1 MPTGAE
7 IVAKY
12 LEQEGVEY
20 VFGLCGHTT
29 LALLDAMAYKTKI
42 KFITCRHEQIA
53 AHAADGYFRVTH
65 KPGVVLV
72 HVGPGMTNAVTGVA
86 NAALDSSAMVAIAGD
101 VPSFHFGQDPHQE
114 VKLHFD
120 GSQCEIY
127 RPFVKRAFRV
137 HDVKFIADIMGRAFN
152 VATSGRSGAVLV
164 DVPMDIFSK
173 ECEISTENLTRR
185 KVTGKRMAGDASE
198 IDKAIKMLQNAKNP
212 VIYLGGGV
220 ILSDAHQ
227 EATQLAEY
235 LGIPVATTLMG
246 KGTIPEDH
254 PLSVG
259 MTGFW
264 GTPIANEMTKQADV
278 ILAIGTRF
286 PETDSSSWLPQY
298 TFAIPPTKLIHV
310 DIDPQEIGDVFPTE
324 VGIVGDAKAVLQS
337 MLECAKSN
345 TSKKDWA
352 KGPVVQRI
360 MKSKEAFLKE
370 VEKHQ
375 ASTAVPIRPERLL
388 RVVREVLP
396 KDGIIVTDVG
406 WNKNGVGQQFPIYHP
421 RTQLTP
427 GGLATMGFGPAA
439 ALGAKIGAPDK
450 PVIALVGDGAYGSVP
465 SVVATGV
472 ENDLGIVWIV
482 MNNSAF
488 AVIKGLQK
496 AAFGRVAN
504 TEFRKAKTGESY
516 NINYSMLAKAYG
528 AEGYRVE
535 DPKDLKPTLEKA
547 VASGKPTILDVVLD
561 PDVTVPITGHWDIRD
576 IYAGTI
582 D

>member
-20 VFGLCGHTT
+20 FWVMRSHDPGPVGCDGLQDKNKIHHLSTRTDSSPCGRWIFPRDPQ
-29 LALLDAMAYKTKI
+29 A
-42 KFITCRHEQIA
+42 
-53 AHAADGYFRVTH
+53 
-65 KPGVVLV
+65 GVVLV

-164 DVPMDIFSK
+164 DVPMDIFSNQC
-173 ECEISTENLTRR
+173 ECSTENLTRR
-185 KVTGKRMAGDASE
+185 KVTGKRIAGDASE
-198 IDKAIKMLQNAKNP
+198 IEKAIKMLQNAKNP

-246 KGTIPEDH
+246 KGAIPEDH
-254 PLSVG
+254 LLSIG

-324 VGIVGDAKAVLQS
+324 IGIIGDAKPCMHPCWRCQI
-337 MLECAKSN
+337 EHF
-345 TSKKDWA
+345 KKTGQ
-352 KGPVVQRI
+352 KVQW
-360 MKSKEAFLKE
+360 SKEL
-370 VEKHQ
+370 
-375 ASTAVPIRPERLL
+375 
-388 RVVREVLP
+388 
-396 KDGIIVTDVG
+396 
-406 WNKNGVGQQFPIYHP
+406 
-421 RTQLTP
+421 
-427 GGLATMGFGPAA
+427 
-439 ALGAKIGAPDK
+439 
-450 PVIALVGDGAYGSVP
+450 
-465 SVVATGV
+465 
-472 ENDLGIVWIV
+472 
-482 MNNSAF
+482 
-488 AVIKGLQK
+488 
-496 AAFGRVAN
+496 
-504 TEFRKAKTGESY
+504 
-516 NINYSMLAKAYG
+516 
-528 AEGYRVE
+528 
-535 DPKDLKPTLEKA
+535 
-547 VASGKPTILDVVLD
+547 
-561 PDVTVPITGHWDIRD
+561 
-576 IYAGTI
+576 
-582 D
+582 